1 MLKIFFRHKRTGA
14 NSIEGVYAAID
25 NLLTSHSN
33 ERLPYDGATP
43 FAIIRNI
50 VYAFKNRSRN
60 NHMTGDAHYSV
71 IGLGSHTLLT
81 IHDVGSAC
89 KGTWYQ
95 RFYIKLLWFWLPTL
109 IANRISV
116 ISDATKCDV
125 IKLCPWA
132 RKKITVIP
140 NPYNRQFEGTP
151 RPLQSGQ
158 IPTILH
164 IGTKTNKN
172 LERTI
177 VALSDIQCKLVIVGP
192 LTPLQRKM
200 LTDNRIDY
208 VNKVDIQ
215 FPELLEAYRDC
226 DIVSFPSLFEGFGM
240 PVIEGQAA
248 ARPVVAG
255 NIPVLRDVA
264 GRDGAIFVDPTDV
277 ESIKEGFIAA
287 IENTELRK
295 RVIEAGKA
303 NIARYAPETIAEKYN
318 KIYKQL

>member
-1 MLKIFFRHKRTGA
+1 MLKIFFRHKRIGA

-25 NLLTSHSN
+25 DSLMSHSN

-43 FAIIRNI
+43 LAIIRNI
-50 VYAFKNRSRN
+50 IYAFKKRSRN

-71 IGLGSHTLLT
+71 IGLGRHTLLT
-81 IHDVGSAC
+81 IHDVGSAFT
-89 KGTWYQ
+89 GIWYK
-95 RFYIKLLWFWLPTL
+95 RFYIKLFWFWLPTL

-116 ISDATKCDV
+116 ISEATKCDV

-132 RKKITVIP
+132 QKKITLIP
-140 NPYNRQFEGTP
+140 NPYNRQFDGTP
-151 RPLQSGQ
+151 RPLQNGQ

-177 VALSDIQCKLVIVGP
+177 EALSDIKCRLVIVGP
-192 LTPLQRKM
+192 LTPLQKTM
-200 LTDNRIDY
+200 LTDNKIDY

-215 FPELLEAYRDC
+215 FSELLDAYRDC

-255 NIPVLRDVA
+255 DIPVLRDVA

-287 IENTELRK
+287 IENPQLRK
-295 RVIEAGKA
+295 KVIEAGKA
-303 NIARYAPETIAEKYN
+303 NVARYAPEIIAEKYN
-318 KIYKQL
+318 KIYEQL